1 MYKNKIRCVGV
12 AFFPSAKAHQHS
24 HKHRDM
30 LTAGFSNVIFYFCF
44 DCDFELVTA
53 NWCELLTA
61 DSV

>member
-1 MYKNKIRCVGV
+1 MWVSLL
-12 AFFPSAKAHQHS
+12 FPSAKAHQHS